1 MARESREVW
10 AKRIERWRAS
20 GLTAEEFAS
29 EIGVNGNTLRH
40 WSWVLGR
47 RKRRGFG
54 DGLARRTRPREVA
67 FVEVAPPVP
76 VPASVEPLELVVR
89 DGIRIRVPAAFDAD
103 ALRRVIA
110 AVEGR

>member
-10 AKRIERWRAS
+10 AKRIDRWRAS

-29 EIGVNGNTLRH
+29 EIGVKGSTLRH

-47 RKRRGFG
+47 ERRGSG
-54 DGLARRTRPREVA
+54 DERGRRARPREVA
-67 FVEVAPPVP
+67 FVEVATPSPL
-76 VPASVEPLELVVR
+76 PACVEPLELVVR

>member
-10 AKRIERWRAS
+10 TKRIERWRAS

-29 EIGVNGNTLRH
+29 EIGVKGNTLRH

-47 RKRRGFG
+47 KRGRRG
-54 DGLARRTRPREVA
+54 DGLARRARPPEIA
-67 FVEVAPPVP
+67 FVEVATPAPS
-76 VPASVEPLELVVR
+76 ASVEPLELVVR

>member
-29 EIGVNGNTLRH
+29 EIGVKGNTLRH

-47 RKRRGFG
+47 RRCASGAGPAKR
-54 DGLARRTRPREVA
+54 AASREVA
-67 FVEVAPPVP
+67 FVEVATPASER
-76 VPASVEPLELVVR
+76 ASVEPLEVVVR
-89 DGIRIRVPAAFDAD
+89 DSIRIRIPAAFDAD

-110 AVEGR
+110 VVEGP

>member
-10 AKRIERWRAS
+10 TKRIERWRAS

-29 EIGVNGNTLRH
+29 EIGVKANTLRH

-47 RKRRGFG
+47 KRRGPG
-54 DGLARRTRPREVA
+54 DGLARRARPPEVA
-67 FVEVAPPVP
+67 FVEVAT
-76 VPASVEPLELVVR
+76 PAPGSGSVEPLELVVR

>member
-29 EIGVNGNTLRH
+29 EIGVKGNTLRH

-47 RKRRGFG
+47 KRGGSG
-54 DGLARRTRPREVA
+54 DGLARRARPADVA
-67 FVEVAPPVP
+67 FVEVAT
-76 VPASVEPLELVVR
+76 PAPGSASMEPLEVVVR